1 MRILIIIGM
10 VIIFISAFFILFIF
24 YSIVKDQVRCMAG
37 FEANSC
43 NLQESGK
50 SLIIG
55 VVLIAMFLIID
66 GGVLYMIIKSI
77 TESGSAYI
85 AYSV

>member
-24 YSIVKDQVRCMAG
+24 DSVVKEQIKCMAG
-37 FEANSC
+37 FETYSC
-43 NLQESGK
+43 DVMAASK
-50 SLIIG
+50 SLVIG
-55 VVLIAMFLIID
+55 LALIAMFLIID
-66 GGVLYMIIKSI
+66 GGVMYMIIKSI
-77 TESGSAYI
+77 TESGSSYI

>member
-1 MRILIIIGM
+1 MKILIILGM

-24 YSIVKDQVRCMAG
+24 DSVVKDQVKCMTG
-37 FEANSC
+37 FETNSC
-43 NLQESGK
+43 DVREASKTLLVGIT
-50 SLIIG
+50 LM
-55 VVLIAMFLIID
+55 AMFLIID

>member
-1 MRILIIIGM
+1 MRILIVMGM
-10 VIIFISAFFILFIF
+10 VIIFISIFFILFIF
-24 YSIVKDQVRCMAG
+24 DSVVREQVKCMAG

-50 SLIIG
+50 SMIIG
-55 VVLIAMFLIID
+55 LALIAMFLIVD
-66 GGVLYMIIKSI
+66 SGVLYMIIKTI